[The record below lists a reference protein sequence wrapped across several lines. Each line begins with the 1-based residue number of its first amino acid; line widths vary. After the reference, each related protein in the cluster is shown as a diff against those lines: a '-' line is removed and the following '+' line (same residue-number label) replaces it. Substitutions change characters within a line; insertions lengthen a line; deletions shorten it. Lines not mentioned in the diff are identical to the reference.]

1 MAVQNQL
8 ADIDPVLVRLHRWAT
23 DRGMTRAAVA
33 KELEV
38 SRTAV
43 AGWFLALEAIQ
54 KGETVPASGRVFR
67 YTDQVP
73 DVQAAIAK
81 ALGEPVDRLRAESLG
96 PRASRPATD
105 VLEAA
110 GELLEVGR
118 LVLGE
123 IGSGRTP
130 QPLSLAHRVAEVVE
144 SVTRVPTLTVPEP
157 RGSDRAEPYQY
168 QLVVFYAELAGP
180 GNGNEGESSLVDKIT
195 EALRA
200 AALPAYWEHGVKTPD
215 VQLAYPGLQLVH
227 HDVREWKRLG
237 SLVIPHVAM
246 SHASSV
252 GLLVRPNRGNRSQRD
267 LRYATI
273 VTSPYGGSDPVGGY
287 LSAALAAGHIRALNV
302 VRALDDALAQRGHDE
317 RRALINQATI
327 LDTGYAVQKTLHLLQ
342 DGAVPGAWIMSM
354 ETELPY
360 VFEPLADNLVRVEG
374 PLMLVRLGPQWQRM
388 AAWRLAAARLNMDGR
403 KDGAELPWSC
413 DQVDFD
419 TPPSPRDLEVLR
431 HQFDVAQ
438 EEDDQLAAW
447 DELMVG
453 IARRRRQRAQQGQ
466 ATSPTFEVVLDRLP
480 EEAGAI
486 RFDRGTWEPVSGAE
500 RFEGMVMFPDSVEG
514 WVDAWV
520 QATADLLDELARL
533 AGHRDAS
540 ALTGQLN
547 DGPVQ
552 RVIEHRR
559 GAGSS

>member
-1 MAVQNQL
+1 MAVRNQL
-8 ADIDPVLVRLHRWAT
+8 ADTDPVLVRLHQWAT
-23 DRGMTRAAVA
+23 GRGMTRAAVA
-33 KELEV
+33 KELGV
-38 SRTAV
+38 SRAAV

-73 DVQAAIAK
+73 DVQAAIAR

-96 PRASRPATD
+96 LRASRSATD

-110 GELLEVGR
+110 GELLDVGR

-168 QLVVFYAELAGP
+168 QLVVFYAESAGP
-180 GNGNEGESSLVDKIT
+180 GDGNEDENSLRDKIT

-215 VQLAYPGLQLVH
+215 VQLAYPDLQLVH

-237 SLVIPHVAM
+237 SLVIPRIAM

-287 LSAALAAGHIRALNV
+287 LSATLAVGHIRALDV

-317 RRALINQATI
+317 RRALISRATI

-354 ETELPY
+354 ETELPH
-360 VFEPLADNLVRVEG
+360 VFEPLADDLARVEG

-419 TPPSPRDLEVLR
+419 TAPSPRDLEVLR

-447 DELMVG
+447 DELMVD
-453 IARRRRQRAQQGQ
+453 IARQRRQRAEQGQ
-466 ATSPTFEVVLDRLP
+466 ATSPTFEVVLDPLP
-480 EEAGAI
+480 EDGGAI
-486 RFDRGTWEPVSGAE
+486 RFDRGRWEPVSGAE

-514 WVDAWV
+514 LVDAWV

-559 GAGSS
+559 GTGSS

>member
-1 MAVQNQL
+1 MAVRSQL
-8 ADIDPVLVRLHRWAT
+8 ADIDPVLVRLHRWA
-23 DRGMTRAAVA
+23 GSSMTRAAVA
-33 KELEV
+33 KKLGV
-38 SRTAV
+38 SRAAV

-54 KGETVPASGRVFR
+54 KGEAVPASGRVFR

-73 DVQAAIAK
+73 DVQVAIAR
-81 ALGEPVDRLRAESLG
+81 ALREPVDRLLAESLG
-96 PRASRPATD
+96 PRASRSATD
-105 VLEAA
+105 VPEAA
-110 GELLEVGR
+110 GELLDVGR

-144 SVTRVPTLTVPEP
+144 SVTRVPTLLVPEP
-157 RGSDRAEPYQY
+157 RGSDRADPYQY
-168 QLVVFYAELAGP
+168 QLVVFYAEPTGP
-180 GNGNEGESSLVDKIT
+180 GNVHKDENDLMKKIT
-195 EALRA
+195 EALKT

-215 VQLAYPGLQLVH
+215 VQLAYPDLQLVH

-237 SLVIPHVAM
+237 SLVIPNTAM
-246 SHASSV
+246 SHAPSV
-252 GLLVRPNRGNRSQRD
+252 GLLVRPNRGNRNQRD

-287 LSAALAAGHIRALNV
+287 LSFTLAAGHIRALDV

-317 RRALINQATI
+317 RRALISQATI

-354 ETELPY
+354 ETELPH
-360 VFEPLADNLVRVEG
+360 VFEPLRDDLVRVEG

-388 AAWRLAAARLNMDGR
+388 AAWRLAAARLNMNGR
-403 KDGAELPWSC
+403 TDGAELPWSC

-431 HQFDVAQ
+431 HQFDIAQ

-453 IARRRRQRAQQGQ
+453 IARQRAEQGQ
-466 ATSPTFEVVLDRLP
+466 ASSPTFEVVLDPLP
-480 EEAGAI
+480 EEGGAV
-486 RFDRGTWEPVSGAE
+486 RFDRGSWELVSGAE
-500 RFEGMVMFPDSVEG
+500 RFEGMVMFPDSVDG

-533 AGHRDAS
+533 AGYRDAS
-540 ALTGQLN
+540 ALAGQLN
-547 DGPVQ
+547 EGPVQ